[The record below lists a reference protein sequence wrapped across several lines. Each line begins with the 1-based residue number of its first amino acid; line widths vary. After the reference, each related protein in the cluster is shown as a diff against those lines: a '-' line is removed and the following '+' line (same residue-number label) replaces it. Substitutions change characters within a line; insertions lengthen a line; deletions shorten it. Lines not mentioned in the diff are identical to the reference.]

1 MNILYILTAI
11 LLLGILVTVHEFG
24 HFIAARSCGIAV
36 SEFAIGF
43 GPKLFSRVSKEGGTR
58 FSLRLIPMGGFCAFI
73 GEDDVE
79 GKEQNDPRAFPRQA
93 VWKRMITVL
102 MGPGMNFLL
111 ALVVC
116 VGFLWI
122 GGLPLVDTVI
132 TEVTA
137 GSPAEAAGLQSGDV
151 PLRVNGVDIGSGST
165 EAFTAAISAWDGGEP
180 LAITVLRNGEEQ
192 TLSVTPFFD
201 TELNR
206 YRLGC
211 LVQGAYRTDEGGAM
225 VLRPCSFPEA
235 LSGSWNTCVNAGGT
249 ILQALRAL
257 VTTGEG
263 FEDTSGPI
271 GIISIVSQEVRTG
284 GLDAFINLLAVISI
298 NLGIMNLLPIPG
310 LDGSRFLFLVLEA
323 IRRKPIPQK
332 KEAAVNLVGMGLLF
346 AFILFISARDVLR
359 LFQ

>member
-43 GPKLFSRVSKEGGTR
+43 GPKLFSRVSKKSGTR

-79 GKEQNDPRAFPRQA
+79 GNEQNDPRAFPRQA

-111 ALVVC
+111 AFVVC
-116 VGFLWI
+116 VGFLWV
-122 GGLPLVDTVI
+122 GGLPQVDLVI

-137 GSPAEAAGLQSGDV
+137 GAPAEAAGLMAGDV
-151 PLRVNGVDIGSGST
+151 PLQVNGADVNGSAD
-165 EAFTAAISAWDGGEP
+165 AFTTAISSWDGGDP
-180 LAITVLRNGEEQ
+180 LTVTVLRNGEEQ
-192 TLSVTPFFD
+192 TLAVTPFFD
-201 TELNR
+201 AELNR

-211 LVQGAYRTDEGGAM
+211 LVTGAYRTDGSGAM

-235 LSGSWNTCVNAGGT
+235 VSGSWNTCVNAGGA

-284 GLDAFINLLAVISI
+284 GLEAFINLLAVISI

-310 LDGSRFLFLVLEA
+310 LDGSRFLFLLLEA
-323 IRRKPIPQK
+323 IRRKPIEPK
-332 KEAAVNLVGMGLLF
+332 REAMVNLAGMALLF
-346 AFILFISARDVLR
+346 ALMIFLTFRDVMN
-359 LFQ
+359 LFK